1 MGLKMEL
8 SRTERLLLANQ
19 FKILGLLEPDESDYY
34 DQAKE
39 ILENGYEAHYDGLF
53 QNIDEDTLTAEQ
65 CGEVTEILNMFRD
78 INHGLS
84 KLDDKSDIW
93 MHKATFDGFDFND
106 EERAIGTLA

>member
-1 MGLKMEL
+1 MKCALVNPTETGLKLEL

-19 FKILGLLEPDESDYY
+19 FQILALLEPSESDYY

-39 ILENGYEAHYDGLF
+39 ILEIGNEDHCEGLF
-53 QNIDEDTLTAEQ
+53 QNIDEHSLTAEQ

-84 KLDDKSDIW
+84 KLEDTS
-93 MHKATFDGFDFND
+93 
-106 EERAIGTLA
+106 GT